1 MIDDSKLA
9 ILKTTFQRI
18 LALPISRATFR
29 DLQNA
34 ILVGTASNSQS
45 AAQFLNALLTGD
57 LREASEKPSP
67 VIKAFFEEFSVKTRV
82 AKDVSERGEY
92 LSAITSD
99 TMYHPVTPVF
109 LSRMRRIDG
118 EDFQFLADPQGVLSL
133 IAHFLGRLGDLE
145 KNDSNYDITEKFKN
159 ELKEVRTS
167 LDKLV
172 KK

>member
-1 MIDDSKLA
+1 MIDDSRLA

-18 LALPISRATFR
+18 LAMPISRATFR

-34 ILVGTASNSQS
+34 ILAGTSSNSES
-45 AAQFLNALLTGD
+45 ATQFLNALLLGD
-57 LREASEKPSP
+57 LKATGNKPSP
-67 VIKAFFEEFSVKTRV
+67 AIKEFFEEFSVKTRV

-118 EDFQFLADPQGVLSL
+118 NDFQFLADPQGVLSL
-133 IAHFLGRLGDLE
+133 ITHFLGRLNDLE
-145 KNDSNYDITEKFKN
+145 QNDSTYDIANKFKN
-159 ELKEVRTS
+159 EIKEVKTS
-167 LDKLV
+167 LDKLL